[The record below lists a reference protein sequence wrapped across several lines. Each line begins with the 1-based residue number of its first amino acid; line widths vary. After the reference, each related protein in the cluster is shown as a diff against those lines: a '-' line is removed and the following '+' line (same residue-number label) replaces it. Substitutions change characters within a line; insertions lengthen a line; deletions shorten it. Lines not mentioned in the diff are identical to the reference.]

1 MLRSTIILAAITA
14 ISFVVANRTLPVP
27 QLRIISSDT
36 KARFLEVHINKAV
49 TIDLPRDVKEVFV
62 GDAKIVTVVVR
73 TMRRIYIVGAVLGNT
88 NVLFYDDDGGQIAAL
103 DVCVSDHR
111 RAPNDASGSRSQPK
125 AVTLESADF
134 AP

>member
-1 MLRSTIILAAITA
+1 
-14 ISFVVANRTLPVP
+14 
-27 QLRIISSDT
+27 
-36 KARFLEVHINKAV
+36 
-49 TIDLPRDVKEVFV
+49 
-62 GDAKIVTVVVR
+62 VVVR